1 MDKFRWKLQNFM
13 YGRNGLDDLNK
24 LFMTLSVVLMVVSM
38 FTGNGIVYYFALLVM
53 ILYFY
58 RFFSKKIADRQ
69 RENLKYL
76 HFINLSKMKFD
87 QRKEYKFFRCRS
99 CGKNIRVPRKKGKIE
114 VTCPVCGNKKI
125 CRT

>member
-1 MDKFRWKLQNFM
+1 MDKIRWKLQRFM
-13 YGRNGLDDLNK
+13 YGRNGFDDLNK
-24 LFMTLSVVLMVVSM
+24 VFLGAAVVLTVISM
-38 FTGNGIVYYFALLVM
+38 FTGSGILDYLGLLLMVCY
-53 ILYFY
+53 LY
-58 RFFSKKIADRQ
+58 RFFSRKIDDRQ
-69 RENLKYL
+69 RENTKYL
-76 HFINLSKMKFD
+76 HFINIHKMRFE